1 MRMVRYMIG
10 RRDAGNAD
18 QVDAKKQMEREDR
31 FYKELDRGSPWSAIK
46 IFFFILLGCCRSL
59 VRNY

>member
-10 RRDAGNAD
+10 RRDVGNAD
-18 QVDAKKQMEREDR
+18 QVDTKKQMEREDR
-31 FYKELDRGSPWSAIK
+31 FYKELDRGRN
-46 IFFFILLGCCRSL
+46 FFSSFCLVAAAEL